1 MNRRASLLLAARPSS
16 PEPWPS
22 TQKRRMMQAKDAKQE
37 AKNREEQLNRLRERV
52 ALERNRNEVRRHPA
66 GLLLR
71 LFECFKWTL
80 P

>member
-1 MNRRASLLLAARPSS
+1 
-16 PEPWPS
+16 
-22 TQKRRMMQAKDAKQE
+22 MMQAKDAKQE